1 MEPAI
6 AVDLRDTGNFKRC
19 LLDKSFRFQEPTI
32 ILIECVL
39 SYIDRCNVIN
49 LLSFLSK
56 EMHHSLVI
64 SYDPVCNL
72 DDCSF
77 ASMLVSK
84 FKQREAE
91 ILFLNSSVRE
101 HSYFIRSCNWNHVY
115 CSSTVQAMSIFLT
128 EKERNFDF
136 NKEPF
141 DEYASLAVLNNIY
154 AVSIFSN
161 CTAAFLSVMDLW
173 KIEQTSSKN
182 KLISI
187 QSRIQS
193 AESRL
198 SSLETFNL
206 ER

>member
-1 MEPAI
+1 
-6 AVDLRDTGNFKRC
+6 
-19 LLDKSFRFQEPTI
+19 
-32 ILIECVL
+32 
-39 SYIDRCNVIN
+39 
-49 LLSFLSK
+49 
-56 EMHHSLVI
+56 
-64 SYDPVCNL
+64 
-72 DDCSF
+72 
-77 ASMLVSK
+77 
-84 FKQREAE
+84 
-91 ILFLNSSVRE
+91 
-101 HSYFIRSCNWNHVY
+101 
-115 CSSTVQAMSIFLT
+115 MSIFLT